1 MGFSHDSPTK
11 VEADMSFY
19 IHSKFLCIQ
28 NKEHLDDFVITLYF
42 TLMHL
47 IKNEFINVTS
57 FSVFHTEA
65 TVIKH

>member
-28 NKEHLDDFVITLYF
+28 NKEHLNNFVIALLT
-42 TLMHL
+42 TTTTTNK
-47 IKNEFINVTS
+47 IV
-57 FSVFHTEA
+57 
-65 TVIKH
+65 